1 MRLGEVAFP
10 SFFCA
15 DAYLINARRNV
26 SYDRIYIAA
35 GAPRS
40 ALAHFSRLL
49 RPGGVLIG
57 PFGDTLLKVTKPGL
71 AARRE
76 AKAKQAN
83 HRWRRRRVSST
94 SSLSLSSSSPRS
106 DLGDD
111 DNDNDDDNNGN
122 TNDEDMGEDSFS
134 NGSGGRA
141 QSWRLPSQQHRRRHR
156 FSSSSG
162 GHTTGRKRRRRRTP
176 ATTMR
181 RWRGGRGPAADD
193 HPRTRVLRAAR
204 GPQRHGERE
213 GAHHGAR
220 RRSVDPTDPGLLP
233 GAPELPAC
241 PRCPACCGGLSSTAE
256 WAPEAVIKSAAA
268 AAATVVSAY
277 RVRVQ

>member
-1 MRLGEVAFP
+1 MGGAVAPLLEPMRLGEVAFP

-57 PFGDTLLKVTKPGL
+57 PFGDTLLQVTKPGL

-94 SSLSLSSSSPRS
+94 SSLSLSSSPPRS

-111 DNDNDDDNNGN
+111 DNDNDKDSN
-122 TNDEDMGEDSFS
+122 NDEDEGEESFSS
-134 NGSGGRA
+134 NGSGGGA
-141 QSWRLPSQQHRRRHR
+141 QGWRSPPQHRRRRHR

-162 GHTTGRKRRRRRTP
+162 GHTSG
-176 ATTMR
+176 
-181 RWRGGRGPAADD
+181 DD
-193 HPRTRVLRAAR
+193 DND
-204 GPQRHGERE
+204 GEE
-213 GAHHGAR
+213 
-220 RRSVDPTDPGLLP
+220 
-233 GAPELPAC
+233 
-241 PRCPACCGGLSSTAE
+241 
-256 WAPEAVIKSAAA
+256 
-268 AAATVVSAY
+268 
-277 RVRVQ
+277 